1 MENKINCSRHLVVTG
16 KVITCAAFSSAATYP
31 CRIPRRSQLFFRL
44 YFRLTPVIEKGW
56 TSRVPDK
63 SSSDG
68 EEPFDEEG
76 GKKNRGEKL
85 WSWFHWEQDSVCN
98 NVSFLGL
105 EGACLQRYAVS
116 MGLKDGGRIAKPG
129 KNQPSLVVREL
140 CIVYYF
146 QFFILTSF
154 LFLSSFFFLKSD
166 RKWFLNN
173 SDMNEAS
180 MDRRNYYLLFYQRKK
195 SLIKIY

>member
-85 WSWFHWEQDSVCN
+85 WSWFQLRTRFGLQQCV
-98 NVSFLGL
+98 FLGVR
-105 EGACLQRYAVS
+105 GCLLAKIR
-116 MGLKDGGRIAKPG
+116 GFDGVERW
-129 KNQPSLVVREL
+129 RENCKTREKSTL
-140 CIVYYF
+140 SRCSRALHCILFSILYF
-146 QFFILTSF
+146 DFFSV
-154 LFLSSFFFLKSD
+154 SFFFFFFE
-166 RKWFLNN
+166 KWSKVIF
-173 SDMNEAS
+173 
-180 MDRRNYYLLFYQRKK
+180 K
-195 SLIKIY
+195 